1 MAQTQKDRGADML
14 SSVAQALRQT
24 AHNLQGQN
32 QAAVGGV
39 ASQAADRVDQL
50 AGYLR
55 ERDVSQLVGEFEGYA
70 RRSPGLVLGGAFALG
85 LLAARFI
92 KSSSPSRGGAG
103 AGYGYSGGQYGS
115 YGGSQSQYGY
125 QTPPYRYEDVQGV
138 PNVQRRYS
146 PGMTGSGSS
155 GAYGPIGGAADMASA
170 DYAPQN
176 TGYDIGGTGEDAVRP
191 SYRTGP
197 MDFGA
202 TTDIAGS
209 SAGTPEGMDP
219 TEAEFAR
226 RNPGMRTGDGA

>member
-1 MAQTQKDRGADML
+1 ML

-24 AHNLQGQN
+24 AQNLQGQN

-39 ASQAADRVDQL
+39 ANQAADRVDQV

-85 LLAARFI
+85 LLAARFV

-103 AGYGYSGGQYGS
+103 TGYGSYGGQFGS

-125 QTPPYRYEDVQGV
+125 QNAPYRYDDVQGM

-155 GAYGPIGGAADMASA
+155 GAYGSAGGAADTIGA

-197 MDFGA
+197 TDFGA
-202 TTDIAGS
+202 TTNMARTSGD
-209 SAGTPEGMDP
+209 MDP
-219 TEAEFAR
+219 AEAEFAR